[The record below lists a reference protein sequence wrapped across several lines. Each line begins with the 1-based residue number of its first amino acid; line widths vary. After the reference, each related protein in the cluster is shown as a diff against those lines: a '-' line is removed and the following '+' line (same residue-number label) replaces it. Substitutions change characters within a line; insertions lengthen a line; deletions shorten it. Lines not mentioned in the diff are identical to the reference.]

1 MSYEGLTQEMDWLA
15 VYSRNFCFFL
25 GEGRVDPICME
36 VKTDRQGLGR
46 KSSLEEIA
54 RLRAKYKSEAK
65 EKALNIDDYR
75 TRKAAEAAEKKAF
88 LDLMKSQRVCWE
100 LDSKEVICVKNIKKS
115 FVLYV
120 THIIIHLASRT
131 SDHMTVC
138 IIVW

>member
-1 MSYEGLTQEMDWLA
+1 MFNK
-15 VYSRNFCFFL
+15 VFVCFFCTVIVLL
-25 GEGRVDPICME
+25 GEGRVDPIFVE

-75 TRKAAEAAEKKAF
+75 NRKAGEAAEKKAF

-100 LDSKEVICVKNIKKS
+100 LDSKEVMCKIYNIP
-115 FVLYV
+115 
-120 THIIIHLASRT
+120 
-131 SDHMTVC
+131 
-138 IIVW
+138 